1 MKIKKF
7 YENFKILSISK
18 QIIFYFYISQNTKM
32 KTLLKILTLG
42 LIYLICQP
50 IFAQK
55 NAKLKLDFE
64 KIIRSKHSFPFNGVV
79 IVSKNGKTMYE
90 KVHFWYYPCRKFV
103 S

>member
-1 MKIKKF
+1 
-7 YENFKILSISK
+7 
-18 QIIFYFYISQNTKM
+18 M

-42 LIYLICQP
+42 LICLICQP

-55 NAKLKLDFE
+55 NAKLKHNFE
-64 KIIRSKHSFPFNGVV
+64 KIIHSKHSLSFNVC
-79 IVSKNGKTMYE
+79 SCYRFQNGKTIYE